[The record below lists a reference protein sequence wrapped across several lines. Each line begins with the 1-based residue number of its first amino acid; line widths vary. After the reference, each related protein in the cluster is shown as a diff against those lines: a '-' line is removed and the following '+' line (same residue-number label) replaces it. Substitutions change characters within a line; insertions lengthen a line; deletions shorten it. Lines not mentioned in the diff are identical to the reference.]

1 MTEQRPP
8 YRGNVFR
15 FLRAAAWPGE
25 YRTPAW
31 ARSLQRIELDDG
43 STAYRSYPPRLNAS
57 AFADFTLLER
67 CGWSV
72 TVTRHPSG
80 MCITITLK
88 DSATNRAPAMAEN
101 QPDHTPTIE
110 EEPC

>member
-15 FLRAAAWPGE
+15 FLRAAAWPGQ

-31 ARSLQRIELDDG
+31 AKHLQTMRLDDG
-43 STAYRSYPPRLNAS
+43 TTAYRCYPVRLDAT
-57 AFADFTLLER
+57 AFSDFQLLDR
-67 CGWSV
+67 CGWNV

-80 MCITITLK
+80 IAVTINLK
-88 DSATNRAPAMAEN
+88 ERAPAMAEN
-101 QPDHTPTIE
+101 QPHTLPIPSGGNNE
-110 EEPC
+110 